1 MDYCEINRQLEYLII
16 IVETVTT
23 AMLARADTGPSAIHS
38 LFPVF
43 MTKVWAGHGILLSG
57 LPPAIPLLMFVA
69 RGREEGGV
77 AHLQHLRTS
86 PGAPTCGSPRP
97 GSHNTLPATP
107 ALPAAACS
115 LGGKISW

>member
-69 RGREEGGV
+69 RGREEGGGRREG
-77 AHLQHLRTS
+77 A
-86 PGAPTCGSPRP
+86 GAPTCGSARP

>member
-69 RGREEGGV
+69 RGREEGGEGAGGKG
-77 AHLQHLRTS
+77 AHLWL
-86 PGAPTCGSPRP
+86 PPPRL
-97 GSHNTLPATP
+97 T
-107 ALPAAACS
+107 
-115 LGGKISW
+115 